1 MPRLKKKSISKSVTG
16 ELPGN
21 IQLQV
26 DVHVCLL
33 DAMTNNFPIK
43 RSEIGANTVPSKPP
57 IGADA
62 QGWGIGLASFG
73 EYFRH
78 CREIYKFYVHKPRYT
93 EETID
98 KTFPD
103 IVLHLTEKIL
113 DQFNGTDK

>member
-1 MPRLKKKSISKSVTG
+1 MPKLKKPISISVTG

-33 DAMTNNFPIK
+33 DAMTDTFPITRK
-43 RSEIGANTVPSKPP
+43 EIGANTVPSKPP
-57 IGADA
+57 IGANA
-62 QGWGIGLASFG
+62 RGWGIGLASFG
-73 EYFRH
+73 EYLRQ

-98 KTFPD
+98 KKFPD
-103 IVLHLTEKIL
+103 IVEYLTQKIL
-113 DQFNGTDK
+113 DQFQGKEE